1 MDVGTLRLSVNYL
14 SYQKGVTNL
23 VVDSLSRADFQA
35 VQFLPAT
42 SDLPL
47 PLPQLTSLQQH
58 NLTH

>member
-42 SDLPL
+42 SDLSL
-47 PLPQLTSLQQH
+47 PLPQLATL
-58 NLTH
+58 